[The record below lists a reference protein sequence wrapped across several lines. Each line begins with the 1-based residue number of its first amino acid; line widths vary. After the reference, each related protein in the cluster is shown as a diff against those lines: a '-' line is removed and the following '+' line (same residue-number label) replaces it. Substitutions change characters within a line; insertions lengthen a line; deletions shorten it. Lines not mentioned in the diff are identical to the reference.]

1 MLHNAKGRAW
11 IEGELL
17 GLSVRGL
24 LVLVLDKLGPGR
36 AGQRYRDGSRHRAQV
51 LSPLLLYLGSQ
62 EGRDG
67 NEKEG

>member
-24 LVLVLDKLGPGR
+24 LVLVR

-62 EGRDG
+62 EGRNG